1 MASKRNPTHVANGEE
16 YSRPQVG
23 KEISKASMGQRVQR
37 ERERILKQ
45 STAPQTEQH
54 LLRDTR
60 TQPLQEINVGVPLDE
75 HCANNVNNVRNRE
88 VLLMH
93 IV

>member
-60 TQPLQEINVGVPLDE
+60 VR
-75 HCANNVNNVRNRE
+75 CNNYDS
-88 VLLMH
+88 LLAIYDTTFNSYFH
-93 IV
+93 N

>member
-1 MASKRNPTHVANGEE
+1 MASKWNPTHVANGEE

-23 KEISKASMGQRVQR
+23 KEISKSAMAQCARR

-45 STAPQTEQH
+45 SIAPQTEH

-60 TQPLQEINVGVPLDE
+60 RFTQLNS
-75 HCANNVNNVRNRE
+75 
-88 VLLMH
+88 LLS
-93 IV
+93 IY